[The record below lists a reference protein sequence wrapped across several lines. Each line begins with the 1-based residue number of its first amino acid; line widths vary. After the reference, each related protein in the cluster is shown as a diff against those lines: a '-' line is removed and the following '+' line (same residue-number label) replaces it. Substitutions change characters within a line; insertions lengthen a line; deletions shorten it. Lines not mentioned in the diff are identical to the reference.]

1 MASFILRP
9 RDPLLPTADNT
20 SSSNNKLRLIPVLME
35 LYVTPVNCFIT
46 ESVLLIL
53 FTTPAHETGQNI
65 VTELFLRTSNF
76 AELFLMIFLW
86 NQKCI
91 FCTISCASN
100 KIVYIEN
107 YNIENWIFSKNWN
120 LICPNLVAQEGTVQ
134 NKNSPILAGWNLTIF
149 W

>member
-1 MASFILRP
+1 
-9 RDPLLPTADNT
+9 
-20 SSSNNKLRLIPVLME
+20 ME

-53 FTTPAHETGQNI
+53 FTTPTHETGQNI

-91 FCTISCASN
+91 L
-100 KIVYIEN
+100 
-107 YNIENWIFSKNWN
+107 YNI
-120 LICPNLVAQEGTVQ
+120 LCLQ
-134 NKNSPILAGWNLTIF
+134 
-149 W
+149 